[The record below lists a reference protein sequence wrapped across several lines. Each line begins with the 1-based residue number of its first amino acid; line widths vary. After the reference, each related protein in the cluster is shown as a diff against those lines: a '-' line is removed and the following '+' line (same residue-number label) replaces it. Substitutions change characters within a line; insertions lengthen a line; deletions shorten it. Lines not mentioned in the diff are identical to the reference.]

1 MDIKQLSSS
10 DFPGIDE
17 AKFSEWKSLR
27 IKADRDVNIAFVLGC
42 IAGVLSPL
50 INPDRLGLAALAVFV
65 MAEFVIYRATH
76 KRLRR
81 LAGEL
86 RMSDRLK
93 ALERGAPKA
102 AEL

>member
-1 MDIKQLSSS
+1 MDIKKLSSS

-42 IAGVLSPL
+42 IAGILSPL
-50 INPDRLGLAALAVFV
+50 IDPDRLGLVVLGVFV
-65 MAEFVIYRATH
+65 IAEIGLYRATH
-76 KRLRR
+76 RRLRR
-81 LAGEL
+81 LAREL
-86 RMSDRLK
+86 KMSDRLK
-93 ALERGAPKA
+93 DLERGKPKA